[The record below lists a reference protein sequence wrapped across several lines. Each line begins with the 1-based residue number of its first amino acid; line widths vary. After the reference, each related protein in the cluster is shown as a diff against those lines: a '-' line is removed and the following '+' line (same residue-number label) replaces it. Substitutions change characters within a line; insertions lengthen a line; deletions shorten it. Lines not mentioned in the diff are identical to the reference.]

1 MGFAGH
7 RDERA
12 CSCPLRDRHA
22 LAKQAAAGNL
32 SDEAIDEA
40 WDILDELPIV
50 YHPLRDGPSAVRA
63 ALTLQRRSAYD
74 AAYLAL
80 AEDLEAELWTID
92 GPLARNASTR
102 GYRIHLIE

>member
-1 MGFAGH
+1 
-7 RDERA
+7 
-12 CSCPLRDRHA
+12 
-22 LAKQAAAGNL
+22 
-32 SDEAIDEA
+32 
-40 WDILDELPIV
+40 V
-50 YHPLRDGPSAVRA
+50 VRA
-63 ALTLQRRSAYD
+63 ALALQRRSAYN